1 MGQIPRVPVRHW
13 VVTLP
18 EPWRT
23 GLVADPAAIGRL
35 RQTVMRELLD
45 AIEATATQ
53 REGVPGF
60 AGGLGVVHRGGA
72 SLDPNVHVHSM
83 LLDGAFVSE
92 EGRLRFVP
100 APPPSEA
107 TLREIASRLHA
118 RLVPQLGE
126 PPPISL
132 PPPRRRVTA
141 PRATRTPAPA
151 SARPPIETSGA
162 HRGLRVHVGP
172 GIAPDDRPGLARVAG
187 YLTRPTIDRSAI
199 STTPGGAIRYRLHRP
214 RADGPT
220 HVEMPVDDFRR
231 RVELIAPDRA
241 HVSFHGVLAP
251 RSAHRGQ
258 VVPKQMPLVEGERR
272 PRPRPKDPRPR
283 PRPEIERADPSTL
296 AAQPPVCE
304 RCDAPMSLRAVEFA
318 SRR

>member
-1 MGQIPRVPVRHW
+1 MRHW

-23 GLVADPAAIGRL
+23 GLVADPAALQRL
-35 RQTVMRELLD
+35 RQTVMRELLE

-53 REGVPGF
+53 REGVPAF

-92 EGRLRFVP
+92 RGRLRFVP
-100 APPPSEA
+100 APAPSEA
-107 TLREIASRLHA
+107 TLREIAMRLHE
-118 RLVPQLGE
+118 RLLPQLGA

-132 PPPRRRVTA
+132 PPPRRKVTA
-141 PRATRTPAPA
+141 PRSTRATTSTPR
-151 SARPPIETSGA
+151 RPDIEAIGE

-187 YLTRPTIDRSAI
+187 YLTRPTVDRSAI
-199 STTPGGAIRYRLHRP
+199 TTTPSGAIRYRLHRP

-251 RSAHRGQ
+251 RSAHRAQ

-272 PRPRPKDPRPR
+272 PRPRPETKPSPPSATDLARV
-283 PRPEIERADPSTL
+283 DPSTL

-304 RCDAPMSLRAVEFA
+304 RCDTPMTVRAVEFA
-318 SRR
+318 SRRSLG